1 MMNSESLSYDF
12 MVQAMEVAPIGTVF
26 IDSEGSIIKIN
37 PAACVMLGYEAEE
50 CLHHPYYNWIYPEDV
65 NKDKDRMEKLKSGK
79 TASLQLEKRL
89 IHKQGDIRWVSCM
102 LSTARSREGTTLGY
116 VAHFTDIT
124 DMKKAAH
131 QEEERLIQSDK
142 LSMAGQLA
150 AGIAHEI
157 RNPMTSIKGF
167 VQLIRSGA
175 GRKDEYFDIISSEIE
190 RIELIVSELLFLAKP
205 QSVKFERADIRQL
218 LDQVITLL
226 NTQAII
232 HNVEIITDF
241 GEREAN
247 VEGDVN
253 HLKQVFINFIK
264 NAVESMPGGGELT
277 IRLEI
282 GDDDT
287 VAIYF
292 TDNGSGIPEAIL
304 SRLGEPFF
312 TTKEKGNGLGFMISK
327 KMIEDHKGQVHVSS
341 KLQEGTTIKVIL
353 PLSII

>member
-12 MVQAMEVAPIGTVF
+12 MVQAIEVAPIGTVF

-89 IHKQGDIRWVSCM
+89 IHKQGDIRWVSCL

-226 NTQAII
+226 NTQAIPFLLRR
-232 HNVEIITDF
+232 E
-241 GEREAN
+241 ER
-247 VEGDVN
+247 
-253 HLKQVFINFIK
+253 F
-264 NAVESMPGGGELT
+264 P
-277 IRLEI
+277 
-282 GDDDT
+282 
-287 VAIYF
+287 
-292 TDNGSGIPEAIL
+292 
-304 SRLGEPFF
+304 
-312 TTKEKGNGLGFMISK
+312 
-327 KMIEDHKGQVHVSS
+327 
-341 KLQEGTTIKVIL
+341 
-353 PLSII
+353 

>member
-1 MMNSESLSYDF
+1 MMNSECLNYDF
-12 MVQAMEVAPIGTVF
+12 MVQAVEVAPIGTVF

-37 PAACVMLGYEAEE
+37 PAACVILGYEAEE
-50 CLHHPYYNWIYPEDV
+50 CLYHPYYHWIYPEDV
-65 NKDKDRMEKLKSGK
+65 NKDRERLEKLVSGK
-79 TASLQLEKRL
+79 ALSLQMEKRL
-89 IHKQGDIRWVSCM
+89 LHKQGDIKWVSCR
-102 LSTARSREGTTLGY
+102 LSMAHSRDGRTLGY
-116 VAHFTDIT
+116 IAHFTDIT
-124 DMKKAAH
+124 DLKRAAH

-175 GRKDEYFDIISSEIE
+175 GRKDQYFDIISSEIE

-205 QSVKFERADIRQL
+205 QSVKFERTDIRQL
-218 LDQVITLL
+218 LEQVITLL

-241 GEREAN
+241 GAHEAS
-247 VEGDVN
+247 VDCDVN

-264 NAVESMPGGGELT
+264 NAVESMPDGGELT
-277 IRLEI
+277 IRLGRGEGHTI
-282 GDDDT
+282 
-287 VAIYF
+287 AIHF
-292 TDNGSGIPEAIL
+292 IDNGCGIPESIL

-327 KMIEDHKGQVHVSS
+327 KMIEDHKGEVHVSS
-341 KLQEGTTIKVIL
+341 KLQVGTTITVIL
-353 PLSII
+353 PMA

>member
-1 MMNSESLSYDF
+1 MMNSECLSYDF

-26 IDSEGSIIKIN
+26 IDSEGSIIQIN
-37 PAACVMLGYEAEE
+37 PAACTMLGYEEEE
-50 CLHHPYYNWIYPEDV
+50 CLHHPYNDWVYPEDV
-65 NKDKDRMEKLKSGK
+65 NKDREMMENFKSGRIS
-79 TASLQLEKRL
+79 SLQMEKRL
-89 IHKQGDIRWVSCM
+89 IHKQGDIRWVSCR
-102 LSTARSREGTTLGY
+102 LSTARSREGRALGY
-116 VAHFTDIT
+116 VVHLTDIT
-124 DMKKAAH
+124 DMKRAAD

-232 HNVEIITDF
+232 HNVEIITHF
-241 GEREAN
+241 GEQAAN
-247 VEGDVN
+247 VDGDVN

-264 NAVESMPGGGELT
+264 NAVESMPDGGKLT
-277 IRLEI
+277 IRLER
-282 GDDDT
+282 GSDQT
-287 VAIYF
+287 VAIHF
-292 TDNGSGIPEAIL
+292 TDSGCGIPESIL

-327 KMIEDHKGQVHVSS
+327 KMIEDHRGQVHVTS
-341 KLQEGTTIKVIL
+341 KLQEGTTITVIL